1 MPKENIPFA
10 TADVSALAK
19 SLRAQLTARDAPPSH
34 VEMLNMLARAAGH
47 RNFQHFRAQAV
58 GRSAPA
64 AATPEPEPDLA
75 VVEATLRHFD
85 PQGRLVR
92 WPARRRQQVLCLWAL
107 WARIPAG
114 GVFAERELNALLIE
128 RHLFGDHALLR
139 RDLFDMG
146 LLSRTADGRE
156 YRRVERQPPREAVVL
171 VRRLSERLALSR

>member
-19 SLRAQLTARDAPPSH
+19 SLRAQLSARDAPPSH

-47 RNFQHFRAQAV
+47 RNFQQFRAQAAS
-58 GRSAPA
+58 RAAPA
-64 AATPEPEPDLA
+64 PPPVEAEPGPDFA

-85 PQGRLVR
+85 EQGRLVR

-107 WARIPAG
+107 WARLPAG
-114 GVFAERELNALLIE
+114 GVFAERELNALLVE

-146 LLSRTADGRE
+146 LLSRTPDGRE
-156 YRRVERQPPREAVVL
+156 YRRVERQPPGEAKIL
-171 VRRLSERLALSR
+171 IRRLSERPA